1 MADITHLFLRRH
13 LRSGPTAWTRHS
25 VGGRTRRE
33 GVGLSYAFR
42 ARTAVISEVP
52 VEDRELSLVAHARTA
67 DRAEVSVPLGSPGG
81 SCEPG
86 LAAQRLDFGIDT
98 RTGRWRSTPLDA
110 LATLLGSWP
119 RSRW

>member
-25 VGGRTRRE
+25 AGGRTRRE

-52 VEDRELSLVAHARTA
+52 VEDRELSLVPPAPPTGPRSAR
-67 DRAEVSVPLGSPGG
+67 RWGSRGG
-81 SCEPG
+81 S
-86 LAAQRLDFGIDT
+86 
-98 RTGRWRSTPLDA
+98 W
-110 LATLLGSWP
+110 
-119 RSRW
+119 SRG

>member
-25 VGGRTRRE
+25 VGGRVRHE

-67 DRAEVSVPLGSPGG
+67 DQAAVRAGSTARSGWSSP
-81 SCEPG
+81 SDPTRSSSSPT
-86 LAAQRLDFGIDT
+86 AARPTASPPCAASG
-98 RTGRWRSTPLDA
+98 
-110 LATLLGSWP
+110 
-119 RSRW
+119 